1 MCVTHTRTLQLEII
15 RNTELKHDTCI
26 ISTLKKLD
34 QVTYKHS
41 YSVANI
47 AVWFAESSGCDI
59 DLTTMYY
66 AGLYHDIGKYYVDS
80 AILNKPSKLDEKEFE
95 IMKKHPDLGYKML
108 KDTGVS
114 DVILDA
120 VRFHHEKYNGG
131 GYPLGLVG
139 EEIPV
144 IARMIHIC
152 DVYDALTSDRP
163 YRKGYSP
170 AEALNIMKEMQ
181 AQFDPVFFKHFI
193 SKIQ

>member
-1 MCVTHTRTLQLEII
+1 MGKIKNMEM
-15 RNTELKHDTCI
+15 KHDTCI

-41 YSVANI
+41 YSVANL

-80 AILNKPSKLDEKEFE
+80 AILNKSSKLDEKEFE
-95 IMKKHPDLGYKML
+95 IMKKHLDLGYKML